1 MKEKSA
7 TISGYKQLKIPYV
20 IQTKT
25 DQPIGL
31 AIMLPGIGYT
41 VKSPLFH
48 FSSGAFLSKGYDV
61 LHVNYPYSSTEYE
74 DFSFDEI
81 TSALINDV
89 STVLNEV
96 VDHTIYKSYYLI
108 GKSFGTMAIPT
119 ALDMLPSRS
128 TKAIW
133 LTPRLIDEQVFQTL
147 STCIQ
152 DSLCVIG
159 DKDPFY
165 DIDKMNQIIRNPSI
179 DCMIPTDANHA
190 LEVDND
196 ILTSIDTVKSVIKRI
211 DDFITLKNGVL
222 NHEL

>member
-1 MKEKSA
+1 MKNRSNYV
-7 TISGYKQLKIPYV
+7 IGYKNLKIPYV

-25 DQPIGL
+25 DQPKGL

-48 FSSGAFLSKGYDV
+48 FSSGAFLNKGYDV
-61 LHVNYPYSSTEYE
+61 LHVNYPYSSTDYE
-74 DFSFDEI
+74 DFSLEEI

-89 STVLNEV
+89 SKVLNEV
-96 VDHTIYKSYYLI
+96 VDHTIYKSYYVI
-108 GKSFGTMAIPT
+108 GKSFGTMAMPT
-119 ALDMLPSRS
+119 ALDMLPSQS

-147 STCIQ
+147 RTCTQ

-165 DIDKMNQIIRNPSI
+165 DIDKMNHIIRNPSI
-179 DCMIPTDANHA
+179 ECMMPPGANHA

-196 ILTSIDTVKSVIKRI
+196 ILTSIDMVKSVMKRI
-211 DDFITLKNGVL
+211 DDFISLKNGVL

>member
-1 MKEKSA
+1 MKES
-7 TISGYKQLKIPYV
+7 SRSVLGYKKLKIPYV
-20 IQTKT
+20 IQSKT
-25 DQPIGL
+25 DEPKGL

-48 FSSGAFLSKGYDV
+48 FSSGAFLNKEYDV
-61 LHVNYPYSSTEYE
+61 LHVIYPYPSTDYE
-74 DFSFDEI
+74 DFSFEEI
-81 TSALINDV
+81 TSALIHDV

-96 VDHTIYKSYYLI
+96 IDHTIYKSYYVI

-119 ALDMLPSRS
+119 VLDMLPIPN

-133 LTPRLIDEQVFQTL
+133 LTPRLIDRSVYQTL
-147 STCIQ
+147 KTCKQ

-165 DIDKMNQIIRNPSI
+165 DAKKMDHIILNPSI
-179 DCMIPTDANHA
+179 ECMIPTDANHA
-190 LEVDND
+190 LEVDQD
-196 ILTSIDTVKSVIKRI
+196 ILTSIDTVRSVIKSI

>member
-1 MKEKSA
+1 MKNRSNYV
-7 TISGYKQLKIPYV
+7 IGYKNLKIPYV

-25 DQPIGL
+25 DQPKGL

-48 FSSGAFLSKGYDV
+48 FSSGAFLNKGYDV
-61 LHVNYPYSSTEYE
+61 LHVNYPYSSTDYE
-74 DFSFDEI
+74 DFSLEEI

-89 STVLNEV
+89 SKVLNEV
-96 VDHTIYKSYYLI
+96 VDHTFYKSYYVI

-119 ALDMLPSRS
+119 ALDMLPSQS

-133 LTPRLIDEQVFQTL
+133 LTPRLIGEQVFQTL
-147 STCIQ
+147 RTCTQ

-165 DIDKMNQIIRNPSI
+165 DIDKMNHIIRNPSI
-179 DCMIPTDANHA
+179 ECMMPPGANHA

-196 ILTSIDTVKSVIKRI
+196 ILTSIDMVKSVMKRI
-211 DDFITLKNGVL
+211 DDFISLKNGVL